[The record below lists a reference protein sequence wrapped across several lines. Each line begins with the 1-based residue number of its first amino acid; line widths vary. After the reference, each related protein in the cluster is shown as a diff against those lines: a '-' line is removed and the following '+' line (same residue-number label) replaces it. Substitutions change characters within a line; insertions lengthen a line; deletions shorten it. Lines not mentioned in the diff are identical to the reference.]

1 MSIRSVRASARSRPS
16 TVRKRATN
24 LPSIEAQYPNVAK
37 WVNGYGWIEIGKTEW
52 QGFQVRALDAG
63 DLIYEDTEC
72 NTFAR
77 AMQSLETGLGAWF
90 MEQDR

>member
-1 MSIRSVRASARSRPS
+1 M
-16 TVRKRATN
+16 RKRSTN
-24 LPSIEAQYPNVAK
+24 LSGIQAQYPNVAK
-37 WVNGYGWIEIGKTEW
+37 WVNGYGWIQIGETDW

-63 DLIYEDTEC
+63 GLIYEDTEC
-72 NTFAR
+72 NSLVS